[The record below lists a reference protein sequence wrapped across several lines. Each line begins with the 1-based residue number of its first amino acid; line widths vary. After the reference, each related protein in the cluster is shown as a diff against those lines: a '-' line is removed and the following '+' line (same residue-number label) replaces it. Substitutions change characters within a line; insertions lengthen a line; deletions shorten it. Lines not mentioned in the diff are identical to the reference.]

1 MTPAWWRAATF
12 RSQIVISTMAL
23 TALGMVVV
31 TIGLQ
36 VILHR
41 TENAD
46 IQRVLEDRADSVI
59 AAIEST
65 SGPTLSVPNETL
77 DPGVVVFEGQ
87 GRRVAG
93 LPAPDLAQEVTS
105 LSGADTST
113 TLNVRE
119 HARLLAVPFHTSSG
133 AHGVV
138 VVTELLEPYEQAG
151 RYVLLA
157 CIGVGLIVVL
167 SVGAMAQWAT
177 TRALRPV
184 TQMAERATDWSEH
197 DLGRRF
203 ELGPPTNEI
212 AALGST
218 LDGLL
223 ERVAMTIRAEQRLTS
238 ELAHELRTPLAAI
251 QGSADLAL
259 LRGGLDEEARTDLEQ
274 IAGSSRTMA
283 ETISTL
289 LDLARDP
296 EAVQQSAT
304 CRLVDVLETITALVP
319 DGVSL
324 ADHTAADG
332 IRIAA
337 PRDLVVRA
345 VSPVVENAVRHARS
359 RVTLDTVTTTAGV
372 DLHIADDGA
381 GIDDA
386 VRDALFDPGTTGP
399 QGGTGLGLGIARRA
413 ARSIGGDV
421 VVGETRTPHDAQGAL
436 FVVHLPRL

>member
-1 MTPAWWRAATF
+1 
-12 RSQIVISTMAL
+12 MAL
-23 TALGMVVV
+23 TAVGMVLV
-31 TIGLQ
+31 TLGLQ
-36 VILHR
+36 LILHR
-41 TENAD
+41 IIEGNLD
-46 IQRVLEDRADSVI
+46 QVLHDRADSVT
-59 AAIEST
+59 AVVDSSP
-65 SGPTLSVPNETL
+65 SGHLKVPDDVLE
-77 DPGVVVFEGQ
+77 PGVLVFGDH
-87 GRRVAG
+87 GDVVAG
-93 LPAPDLAQEVTS
+93 TAWPKARSQMKQLATVSSPRTVAVGEKYRLYATPFTTE
-105 LSGADTST
+105 SGS
-113 TLNVRE
+113 R
-119 HARLLAVPFHTSSG
+119 
-133 AHGVV
+133 GVV
-138 VVTELLEPYEQAG
+138 VVSESRHAYEEAELYIMLTSLLVG
-151 RYVLLA
+151 VLVVVA
-157 CIGVGLIVVL
+157 VGLVARLVT
-167 SVGAMAQWAT
+167 S
-177 TRALRPV
+177 RALAPV
-184 TQMAERATDWSEH
+184 AQMAERATDWSEH

-212 AALGST
+212 SALGGT

-274 IAGSSRTMA
+274 IAQSSRTMA

-304 CRLVDVLETITALVP
+304 CRLVDVLDSITALVP

-359 RVTLDTVTTTAGV
+359 QVTFDTVTTTAGV

-386 VRDALFDPGTTGP
+386 VRGALFDPGTSGP
-399 QGGTGLGLGIARRA
+399 SGGTGLGLGIARRA
-413 ARSIGGDV
+413 ARSSGGDV
-421 VVGETRTPHDAQGAL
+421 VVGEQRTPRDAHGAL